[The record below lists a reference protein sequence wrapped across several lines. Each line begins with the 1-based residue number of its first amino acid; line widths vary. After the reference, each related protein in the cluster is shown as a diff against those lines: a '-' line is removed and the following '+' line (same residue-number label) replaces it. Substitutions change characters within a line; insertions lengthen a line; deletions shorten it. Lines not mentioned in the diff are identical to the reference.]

1 MGTNTRLQL
10 FFVGNVISS
19 ISEGFNP
26 SKILGHNWDK
36 RDDTPEVDFPEFPAS
51 KLSEHAHLQ
60 NISKCNNSKLW
71 RAVFPNCAPVSLGSN
86 GFWLSN
92 FLFIDSCKNYVVPRG
107 VQRNLFSKHRSD
119 FYPTVQNDLC
129 IEVSFKNYV
138 LFEMKMFPHG
148 FFSSIGNSC

>member
-1 MGTNTRLQL
+1 MQQYLPEACLAYVEHILGLDMGTNTRLQL

-60 NISKCNNSKLW
+60 NISKRNNSKLW
-71 RAVFPNCAPVSLGSN
+71 RAVFPNCAPVSLGE
-86 GFWLSN
+86 
-92 FLFIDSCKNYVVPRG
+92 
-107 VQRNLFSKHRSD
+107 QRILVK
-119 FYPTVQNDLC
+119 
-129 IEVSFKNYV
+129 
-138 LFEMKMFPHG
+138 
-148 FFSSIGNSC
+148 